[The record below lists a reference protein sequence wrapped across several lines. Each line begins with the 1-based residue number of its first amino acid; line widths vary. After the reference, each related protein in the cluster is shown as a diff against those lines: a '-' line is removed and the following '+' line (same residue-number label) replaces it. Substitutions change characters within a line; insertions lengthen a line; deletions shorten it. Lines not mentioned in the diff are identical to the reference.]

1 MEKRPGNAVKPLPAC
16 ADASFALHLATN
28 AILTPR
34 DLVKVPPSINIVGF
48 SYSGLKSLPE
58 VGVMSCIPCPF
69 KREKILKTVRN
80 TGFFQSRS
88 LLFSIQLI
96 VTETGYHRI

>member
-48 SYSGLKSLPE
+48 SYFGLKSLPG
-58 VGVMSCIPCPF
+58 VGLYVLYAPPF
-69 KREKILKTVRN
+69 QV
-80 TGFFQSRS
+80 
-88 LLFSIQLI
+88 
-96 VTETGYHRI
+96 